1 MVTLTMSRKE
11 LSRVE
16 WLVRVKQGEMSLRAA
31 SVKMQVSYRQAKRL
45 WRRYQA

>member
-16 WLVRVKQGEMSLRAA
+16 WLCRVKQGEMSLGCHSLR
-31 SVKMQVSYRQAKRL
+31 
-45 WRRYQA
+45 